1 MSVLDGIDLKKL
13 KQLNI
18 DELKELCR
26 EIREKIVETVNVN
39 GGHLSPSL
47 GTVELIVALCYVYDF
62 DTDKL
67 IFDVGHQSYAY
78 KILTDRLDKF
88 STIRKEGGL
97 SGFPDPSESEY
108 DAFSAGHAGSSLS
121 AGLGYAYAR
130 DRLNEDYNVINL
142 VGDAS
147 FFNGENLEAAS
158 ISNVKPNKFL
168 VILNDNGMSI
178 GKNENGLYKF
188 VSKITISR
196 NYHRFNSFL
205 SKTIGK
211 TLVGRL
217 LKRFKRRLKSAMSI
231 NTVAD
236 NLGMKYVGV
245 FDGHDLKTLIA
256 VLKKIKN
263 GNEAVFLHVK
273 TIKGKGFDVAEHDA
287 AAYHGVS
294 AKFKSSVN
302 SFSAAV
308 SPVLNEIA
316 ENNDK
321 IVAITAG
328 MTSGVGLTDFKAKH
342 PEKFLDVG
350 IAEES
355 AVTVAAGMAKGGIK
369 PIVFIYS
376 TFLQRSYDQIIED
389 VCLQNLPVVFCLDRA
404 GLVGADGKTHQGVF
418 DLTYL
423 KSIPNLTVL
432 APKSVGEFALMLKT
446 ALTLNS
452 PVAIRYPN
460 GVASDIKDVTPFT
473 QTLKWEVLKQG
484 GEGEV
489 TILAVGGRMID
500 KAFEIADGVG
510 GATVVNA
517 RTVKP
522 LDEAF
527 LNGISSN
534 VVVTLEENVKN
545 GGFGEAVASF
555 YSQNNTK
562 TVKIFALD
570 DKFIEHASVKSQQDK
585 YGLSVENIISE
596 IKTKEKNNEV

>member
-26 EIREKIVETVNVN
+26 EIREVIVKTVTKN

-62 DTDKL
+62 DADKL

-78 KILTDRLDKF
+78 KILTDRLNKF
-88 STIRKEGGL
+88 DTIRKEGGL
-97 SGFPDPSESEY
+97 SGFPDPLESDY
-108 DAFSAGHAGSSLS
+108 DAFTAGHAGSSIS

-130 DRLNEDYNVINL
+130 DRLNENYNVINL

-158 ISNVKPNKFL
+158 ISSVKPNNFL

-196 NYHRFNSFL
+196 HYHRFNALL

-211 TLVGRL
+211 TFILGKL

-231 NTVAD
+231 NTIAD

-256 VLKKIKN
+256 VLKKIKS
-263 GNEAVFLHVK
+263 GNEAVFLHIK
-273 TIKGKGFDVAEHDA
+273 TVKGKGFDVAESDST
-287 AAYHGVS
+287 AYHGVG
-294 AKFKSSVN
+294 AELKASVN
-302 SFSAAV
+302 SFSEAV
-308 SPVLNEIA
+308 SPILNDIA
-316 ENNDK
+316 DKDDK

-342 PEKFLDVG
+342 PDKFMDVG

-355 AVTVAAGMAKGGIK
+355 AVTIAAGMAKGGIK

-432 APKSVGEFALMLKT
+432 APKNVGEFEKMLKV

-460 GVASDIKDVTPFT
+460 GAVKEIADISPFT
-473 QTLKWEVLKQG
+473 DSLNWEVLVRGKKSD
-484 GEGEV
+484 V
-489 TILAVGGRMID
+489 TILAVGGRMLE
-500 KAFEIADGVG
+500 KAFSISESLN

-522 LDEAF
+522 LDTAF
-527 LNGISSN
+527 LDSIASDTI
-534 VVVTLEENVKN
+534 VTLEENVKN
-545 GGFGEAVASF
+545 GGFGEAVAAYF
-555 YSQNNTK
+555 AIDK
-562 TVKIFALD
+562 KKKVMVFALD
-570 DKFIEHASVKSQQDK
+570 DKFIEHASVSAQQDK
-585 YGLSVENIISE
+585 YGLSVQNIISA
-596 IKTKEKNNEV
+596 IKKQRR

>member
-26 EIREKIVETVNVN
+26 EIREVIVKTVTKN

-62 DTDKL
+62 DADKL

-78 KILTDRLDKF
+78 KILTDRLNKF
-88 STIRKEGGL
+88 DTIRKEGGL
-97 SGFPDPSESEY
+97 SGFPDPLESDY
-108 DAFSAGHAGSSLS
+108 DAFTAGHAGSSIS

-130 DRLNEDYNVINL
+130 DRLNENYNVINL

-158 ISNVKPNKFL
+158 ISSVKPNNFL

-196 NYHRFNSFL
+196 HYHRFNAFL

-211 TLVGRL
+211 TFILGKL

-231 NTVAD
+231 NTIAD

-256 VLKKIKN
+256 VLKKIKS
-263 GNEAVFLHVK
+263 GNEAVFLHIK
-273 TIKGKGFDVAEHDA
+273 TVKGKGFDVAESDST
-287 AAYHGVS
+287 AYHGVG
-294 AKFKSSVN
+294 AELKASVN
-302 SFSAAV
+302 SFSEAV
-308 SPVLNEIA
+308 SPILNDIA
-316 ENNDK
+316 DKDDK

-342 PEKFLDVG
+342 PDKFMDVG

-355 AVTVAAGMAKGGIK
+355 AVTIAAGMAKGGIK

-404 GLVGADGKTHQGVF
+404 GLVGADGKTHQF
-418 DLTYL
+418 ST
-423 KSIPNLTVL
+423 
-432 APKSVGEFALMLKT
+432 
-446 ALTLNS
+446 
-452 PVAIRYPN
+452 
-460 GVASDIKDVTPFT
+460 
-473 QTLKWEVLKQG
+473 
-484 GEGEV
+484 
-489 TILAVGGRMID
+489 
-500 KAFEIADGVG
+500 
-510 GATVVNA
+510 
-517 RTVKP
+517 
-522 LDEAF
+522 
-527 LNGISSN
+527 
-534 VVVTLEENVKN
+534 
-545 GGFGEAVASF
+545 
-555 YSQNNTK
+555 
-562 TVKIFALD
+562 
-570 DKFIEHASVKSQQDK
+570 
-585 YGLSVENIISE
+585 
-596 IKTKEKNNEV
+596 

>member
-26 EIREKIVETVNVN
+26 EIREKIIATVNEN

-67 IFDVGHQSYAY
+67 IFDVGHQAYAY
-78 KILTDRLDKF
+78 KILTDRIDRF

-97 SGFPDPSESEY
+97 SGFPDPFESDY

-196 NYHRFNSFL
+196 QYHRFNSFL
-205 SKTIGK
+205 GKTIGK
-211 TLVGRL
+211 TFIGKL
-217 LKRFKRRLKSAMSI
+217 LKRFKRRLKSAMSL

-245 FDGHDLKTLIA
+245 FNGHDLKTLIA

-263 GNEAVFLHVK
+263 GKEAVFLHVK
-273 TIKGKGFDVAEHDA
+273 TVKGKGFDVAEHDA
-287 AAYHGVS
+287 TAYHGVS
-294 AKFKSSVN
+294 AELKAGVN
-302 SFSAAV
+302 GFSAAV
-308 SPVLNEIA
+308 SPILNDIA
-316 ENNDK
+316 VQNNK

-328 MTSGVGLTDFKAKH
+328 MTSGVGLTDFKEKH
-342 PEKFLDVG
+342 PDMFLDVG

-355 AVTVAAGMAKGGIK
+355 AVTIAAGMAKGGIR
-369 PIVFIYS
+369 PVVFIYS

-432 APKSVGEFALMLKT
+432 APKSVGEFEKMLKV
-446 ALTLNS
+446 ALTLDS

-460 GVASDIKDVTPFT
+460 GKVSDIKDVTPFT
-473 QTLKWEVLKQG
+473 KTLEWEVLKRG
-484 GEGEV
+484 DENGA
-489 TILAVGGRMID
+489 TILAVGGRMIEN
-500 KAFEIADGVG
+500 AFKIADIVSGV
-510 GATVVNA
+510 TVVNA
-517 RTVKP
+517 RSVKP

-527 LNGISSN
+527 LNNLSSN
-534 VVVTLEENVKN
+534 LIVTLEENVKN
-545 GGFGEAVASF
+545 GGFGEAVAAF
-555 YSQNNTK
+555 YSQNKAK
-562 TVKIFALD
+562 TVKIFALED
-570 DKFIEHASVKSQQDK
+570 AFIEHASVKSQQDK
-585 YGLSVENIISE
+585 YGLSVQNIISE
-596 IKTKEKNNEV
+596 INNKGDR

>member
-26 EIREKIVETVNVN
+26 EIREVIVKTVTKN

-62 DTDKL
+62 DADKL

-78 KILTDRLDKF
+78 KILTDRLNKF
-88 STIRKEGGL
+88 DTIRKEGGL
-97 SGFPDPSESEY
+97 SGFPDPLESDY
-108 DAFSAGHAGSSLS
+108 DAFTAGHAGSSIS

-130 DRLNEDYNVINL
+130 DRLNENYNVINL

-158 ISNVKPNKFL
+158 ISSVKPNNFL

-196 NYHRFNSFL
+196 HYHRFNALL

-211 TLVGRL
+211 TFILGKL

-231 NTVAD
+231 NTIAD

-256 VLKKIKN
+256 VLKKIKS
-263 GNEAVFLHVK
+263 GNEAVFLHIK
-273 TIKGKGFDVAEHDA
+273 TVKGKGFDVAESDST
-287 AAYHGVS
+287 AYHGVG
-294 AKFKSSVN
+294 AELKASVN
-302 SFSAAV
+302 SFSEAV
-308 SPVLNEIA
+308 SPILNDIA
-316 ENNDK
+316 DKDDK

-342 PEKFLDVG
+342 PDRFMDVG

-355 AVTVAAGMAKGGIK
+355 AVTIAAGMAKGGIK

-432 APKSVGEFALMLKT
+432 APKNVGEFEKMLKI

-460 GVASDIKDVTPFT
+460 GTVKEIADISPFT
-473 QTLKWEVLKQG
+473 DSLNWEVLVRGKKSD
-484 GEGEV
+484 V
-489 TILAVGGRMID
+489 TILAVGGRMLE
-500 KAFEIADGVG
+500 KAFSISESLN

-522 LDEAF
+522 LDTAF
-527 LNGISSN
+527 LDSIASDTI
-534 VVVTLEENVKN
+534 VTLEENVKS
-545 GGFGEAVASF
+545 GGFGEAVAAYF
-555 YSQNNTK
+555 AID
-562 TVKIFALD
+562 VKKKVMVFALD
-570 DKFIEHASVKSQQDK
+570 DKFIEHASVSAQQDK
-585 YGLSVENIISE
+585 YGLSVQNIISA
-596 IKTKEKNNEV
+596 IKKQRR